1 MGDVDMTKAW
11 FLTVVVLAAG
21 VALWLVANDR
31 RVVAAG
37 NAPVLVELFTSE
49 GCSSC
54 PPADRLLQDLD
65 KSQPVPGAELI
76 VLSEHVD
83 YWNNIGWKDP
93 YSSSFL
99 TPRPNAYCDH
109 FKLNSVYTPQMVVD
123 GSAEFVG
130 NDSGRAKKECQ
141 QASAGQKVAVTITG
155 IVVDGG
161 ALRAHIETGALPPA
175 APRNAEVYAVVAL
188 NHAESQVSPGENSGR
203 RLSHVAVV
211 QSLTKLGAFDNG
223 KGFAQDV
230 TLKLNS
236 KTKTND
242 LRVIAFVQEP
252 GPGKVLGAALEKVQ
266 K

>member
-1 MGDVDMTKAW
+1 VGDSDMTRTLLLSIA
-11 FLTVVVLAAG
+11 VLAAG
-21 VALWLVANDR
+21 VAVCFVPNER
-31 RVVAAG
+31 SVAAAG
-37 NAPVLVELFTSE
+37 SAPVLVELFTSE

-93 YSSSFL
+93 YSSSFF
-99 TPRPNAYCDH
+99 TQRQNAYSDH

-130 NDSGRAKKECQ
+130 NDSGRAKQECR
-141 QASAGQKVAVTITG
+141 QASAGQKVPVRISG
-155 IVVDGG
+155 IVLDGG
-161 ALRAHIETGALPPA
+161 ALRAHIETDALPPA

-188 NHAESQVSPGENSGR
+188 NHAESQVSAGENSGR
-203 RLSHVAVV
+203 RLTHVAVV
-211 QSLTKLGAFDNG
+211 QSLTKLGALDKN
-223 KGFAQDV
+223 KGFTQDV
-230 TLKLNS
+230 NLKLDPRVDPN
-236 KTKTND
+236 N
-242 LRVIAFVQEP
+242 LRVIAFVQES
-252 GPGKVLGAALEKVQ
+252 GPGKVLGAALERVQ

>member
-1 MGDVDMTKAW
+1 MGDIDMNKAL
-11 FLTVVVLAAG
+11 FLAIAVLAVGVGVWFMTGDHG
-21 VALWLVANDR
+21 VA
-31 RVVAAG
+31 AAG

-65 KSQPVPGAELI
+65 RSQPVAGAELI

-93 YSSSFL
+93 YSSSFF
-99 TPRPNAYCDH
+99 TQRQNAYSDH
-109 FKLNSVYTPQMVVD
+109 FNLNSVYTPQMVVD

-141 QASAGQKVAVTITG
+141 QASAEQKVPVKITG
-155 IVVDGG
+155 IAVDGG
-161 ALRAHIETGALPPA
+161 ALRAHIETDALPQSA
-175 APRNAEVYAVVAL
+175 LKNADVYAVVAL
-188 NHAESQVSPGENSGR
+188 NHAESQVSAGENSGR
-203 RLSHVAVV
+203 RLTHVAVV
-211 QSLTKLGAFDNG
+211 QSLTKLGALDKG

-230 TLKLNS
+230 HIKLDPKVDTSN
-236 KTKTND
+236 
-242 LRVIAFVQEP
+242 LRVIAFVQET

>member
-1 MGDVDMTKAW
+1 MNKAS
-11 FLTVVVLAAG
+11 FLAIAIVS
-21 VALWLVANDR
+21 
-31 RVVAAG
+31 VAATAWLYASRSQDAAAE
-37 NAPVLVELFTSE
+37 NSPVLVELFTSE

-93 YSSSFL
+93 YSSQFF
-99 TPRPNAYCDH
+99 TQRQNAYSDH
-109 FKLNSVYTPQMVVD
+109 FNLNSVYTPQMVVD

-141 QASAGQKVAVTITG
+141 QASAGQKVPVRITG
-155 IVVDGG
+155 IGLDGG
-161 ALRAHIETGALPPA
+161 SLRAHIETDALPQTA
-175 APRNAEVYAVVAL
+175 SRNADVYAVVAL
-188 NHAESQVSPGENSGR
+188 NHAESQVAAGENSGR
-203 RLSHVAVV
+203 RLTHVAVV
-211 QSLTKLGAFDNG
+211 QSFTKLGALDKS

-230 TLKLNS
+230 HLKLEP
-236 KTKTND
+236 KVDTNN
-242 LRVIAFVQEP
+242 LRVIAFVQET